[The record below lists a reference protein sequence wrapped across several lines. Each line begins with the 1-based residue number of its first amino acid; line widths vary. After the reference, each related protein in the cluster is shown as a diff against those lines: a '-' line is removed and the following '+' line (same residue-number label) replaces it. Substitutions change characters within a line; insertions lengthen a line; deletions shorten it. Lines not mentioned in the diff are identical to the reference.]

1 MPQITVEDLM
11 NAGVHFGHQT
21 NRWNPRMKKH
31 IFEARHGIHIIDI
44 TQTVEQIK
52 AATAFLH
59 KIVREG
65 GDVLFVGTKK
75 QAQETI
81 KEAALKCRQHFV
93 IDRWLGGTLTNQ
105 STIRNSIKRMDW
117 IESLETSNQM
127 AKMHKKEVS
136 QLRRELARL
145 HKNLIG
151 IRRLQKAPSALF
163 IVDIV
168 REHIAVKEAK
178 KLRVPIVAMVDTNAN
193 PDLVQY
199 PIVSNDDAIRAVKLI
214 VNHIADD
221 LAIARAHFEKSHPD
235 KPDGTPQSKST
246 MSANVSSLEVSEEAA
261 LEGVSD

>member
-1 MPQITVEDLM
+1 M

-52 AATAFLH
+52 NATQFLS

-81 KEAALKCRQHFV
+81 KEAALQCRQHYV

-105 STIRNSIKRMDW
+105 ATIRNSIKRMDY

-145 HKNLIG
+145 HKNLNG
-151 IRRLQKAPSALF
+151 IRRLQKIPSALF

-168 REHIAVKEAK
+168 REHIAVQEAR
-178 KLRVPIVAMVDTNAN
+178 KLHAPIVAMVDTNAN
-193 PDLVQY
+193 PDLVSY

-214 VNHIADD
+214 VNHIAEE
-221 LAIARAHFEKSHPD
+221 LSIARAEFEKSHPD
-235 KPDGTPQSKST
+235 KPEGASQSKTLAGSP
-246 MSANVSSLEVSEEAA
+246 NVSSLEVSEEAA

>member
-1 MPQITVEDLM
+1 M

-44 TQTVEQIK
+44 TQTVDQIK
-52 AATAFLH
+52 QATQFLVD
-59 KIVREG
+59 IVRKG

-81 KEAALKCRQHFV
+81 KQAALKCRQHYV

-105 STIRNSIKRMDW
+105 TTIRNSIKRMDY
-117 IESLETSNQM
+117 IEGLESSNTM

-145 HKNLIG
+145 QKNLSG
-151 IRRLQKAPSALF
+151 IRRLQKAPSAIF

-168 REHIAVKEAK
+168 REHIAVQEAK

-193 PDLVQY
+193 PDLVNY

-214 VNHIADD
+214 VHHIAEE
-221 LAIARAHFEKSHPD
+221 LAIARADYEKSHPD
-235 KPDGTPQSKST
+235 KPDGGSQGKSQ
-246 MSANVSSLEVSEEAA
+246 AAAAGVPSLEVSEEAA

>member
-1 MPQITVEDLM
+1 M
-11 NAGVHFGHQT
+11 NSGVHFGHQT

-52 AATAFLH
+52 KTTGFLS

-65 GDVLFVGTKK
+65 GDILFVGTKK

-81 KEAALKCRQHFV
+81 QEAALKCRQHYV

-105 STIRNSIKRMDW
+105 ATIRNSIKRLDF
-117 IESLETSNQM
+117 IEDLEKTNQM

-145 HKNLIG
+145 HKNLSG
-151 IRRLQKAPSALF
+151 IRRLQKIPSALF

-168 REHIAVKEAK
+168 REHIAVQEAK
-178 KLRVPIVAMVDTNAN
+178 KLRVPIAAMVDTNAN
-193 PDLVQY
+193 PDLVDH

-214 VNHIADD
+214 VNHIAEE
-221 LAIARAHFEKSHPD
+221 LAIARAEFEKSHPD
-235 KPDGTPQSKST
+235 RLENALQAKPHAAAP
-246 MSANVSSLEVSEEAA
+246 NVSSLEVSEEAA

>member
-1 MPQITVEDLM
+1 M

-44 TQTVEQIK
+44 TQTVDQIK
-52 AATAFLH
+52 KATQFLT

-105 STIRNSIKRMDW
+105 TTIRNSIKRLDY
-117 IESLETSNQM
+117 IENLEKTNTM

-145 HKNLIG
+145 YKNLGG
-151 IRRLQKAPSALF
+151 IRRLQKAPSAIF

-168 REHIAVKEAK
+168 KEHIAVQEAK
-178 KLRVPIVAMVDTNAN
+178 KLHVPIVAMVDTNAN
-193 PDLVQY
+193 PDLVNF

-214 VNHIADD
+214 VNHIAEE
-221 LAIARAHFEKSHPD
+221 LSIARAEYEKSHPANA
-235 KPDGTPQSKST
+235 DGTPQAKPSSQPLN
-246 MSANVSSLEVSEEAA
+246 ASSLEVSEEAA

>member
-1 MPQITVEDLM
+1 M

-52 AATAFLH
+52 SATQFLS

-81 KEAALKCRQHFV
+81 KEAALKCRQHYV

-105 STIRNSIKRMDW
+105 ATIRNSIKRLDY
-117 IESLETSNQM
+117 IENLEKTNQM

-145 HKNLIG
+145 HKNLSG
-151 IRRLQKAPSALF
+151 IRRLQKHPSALF

-168 REHIAVKEAK
+168 REHIAVQEAK
-178 KLRVPIVAMVDTNAN
+178 KLCVPIAAMVDTNAN
-193 PDLVQY
+193 PDLVSY

-214 VNHIADD
+214 VNHIADE
-221 LAIARAHFEKSHPD
+221 LSIARAEFEKSHPD
-235 KPDGTPQSKST
+235 KPENASQSKT
-246 MSANVSSLEVSEEAA
+246 HAGAPNVSSLEVSEEAA

>member
-1 MPQITVEDLM
+1 M

-52 AATAFLH
+52 NATQFLS

-81 KEAALKCRQHFV
+81 KEAALQCRQHYV

-105 STIRNSIKRMDW
+105 ATIRNSIKRMDY

-145 HKNLIG
+145 HKNLNG
-151 IRRLQKAPSALF
+151 IRRLQKIPSALF
-163 IVDIV
+163 IVDVV
-168 REHIAVKEAK
+168 REHIAVQEAR
-178 KLRVPIVAMVDTNAN
+178 KLHAPIVAMVDTNAN
-193 PDLVQY
+193 PDLVSY

-214 VNHIADD
+214 VNHIAEE
-221 LAIARAHFEKSHPD
+221 LSIARAEFEKSHPD
-235 KPDGTPQSKST
+235 KPEGASQSKTLAGSP
-246 MSANVSSLEVSEEAA
+246 NVSSLEVSEEAA

>member
-1 MPQITVEDLM
+1 M

-52 AATAFLH
+52 AATNFLK

-81 KEAALKCRQHFV
+81 KEAALKSRQHYV
-93 IDRWLGGTLTNQ
+93 VDRWLGGTLTNQ
-105 STIRNSIKRMDW
+105 ATIRNSIKRMDY
-117 IESLETSNQM
+117 IESLEKSNEM
-127 AKMHKKEVS
+127 ARMHKKEVS
-136 QLRRELARL
+136 QLRRKLARL
-145 HKNLIG
+145 HKNLSG
-151 IRRLQKAPSALF
+151 IRRLQKVPSALF

-168 REHIAVKEAK
+168 REHIAVQEAK

-193 PDLVQY
+193 PDLVNY
-199 PIVSNDDAIRAVKLI
+199 PIVSNDDAIRAVKLV
-214 VNHIADD
+214 VNHIAEE
-221 LAIARAHFEKSHPD
+221 LSISRAEFEKSHPD
-235 KPDGTPQSKST
+235 KPEGGSPSKSHA
-246 MSANVSSLEVSEEAA
+246 SPPNVSSLEVSEEAA